1 MKHFTTEE
9 WIDFSNQ
16 VLSGSKRGEMETHL
30 EQGCK
35 RCAKTLST
43 WQRVRQAAAVE
54 ATYQPP
60 DNAVRITKATFAVS
74 PLGRGAKSKG
84 TLAELVFDSFLRP
97 AVEGARSVASGTR
110 QMLYRAD
117 PYQVDVSIER
127 KPSANRLIVTGQ
139 LQNSRQPD
147 VPCRDVPVMISN
159 LRGNVVQT
167 LTNEFGEFREEIKD
181 SGDLELVFTGT
192 DDKPVIISLRDAL
205 GGLPGRR

>member
-16 VLSGSKRGEMETHL
+16 VLSSGKHAEMERHL
-30 EQGCK
+30 GQGCK
-35 RCAKTLST
+35 RCAKALST

-60 DNAVRITKATFAVS
+60 DSAVRIAKATFAAS

-84 TLAELVFDSFLRP
+84 TLAELIFDSFLSP
-97 AVEGARSVASGTR
+97 ATSGARSVAIGTR

-127 KPSANRLIVTGQ
+127 KPGASRLIVTGQ

-167 LTNEFGEFREEIKD
+167 LTNEFGEFREEIKE

-205 GGLPGRR
+205 RGLRS

>member
-16 VLSGSKRGEMETHL
+16 VLSTGKRGVMEKHL

-43 WQRVRQAAAVE
+43 WQRVRQSAAVE
-54 ATYQPP
+54 ANYQPP
-60 DNAVRITKATFAVS
+60 ATAVRIAKATFVAS

-84 TLAELVFDSFLRP
+84 TLAELIFDSFLRP
-97 AVEGARSVASGTR
+97 VVEGARSVANGTR

-127 KPSANRLIVTGQ
+127 KPGANRIVVTGQ

-181 SGDLELVFTGT
+181 SGDLELVFTGS

-205 GGLPGRR
+205 GGLRP